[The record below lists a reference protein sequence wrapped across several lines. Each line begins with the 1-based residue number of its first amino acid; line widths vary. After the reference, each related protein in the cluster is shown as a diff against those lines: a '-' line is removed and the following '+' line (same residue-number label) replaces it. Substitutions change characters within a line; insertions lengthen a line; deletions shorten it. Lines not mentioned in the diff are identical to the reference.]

1 MHCDPRRE
9 QARNPTSSKSEDVDL
24 DDGGT
29 QTGEK
34 RGGWPSWVDTELRI
48 LVFTRLGRPAA
59 LNSVPCRESAIH
71 VSRWRRQRRPCERQA
86 SWIRSP
92 DARAMHGTEW
102 GDGRWLVDCV
112 VEDRARQTSPAYLL
126 IELVE
131 VLKARTH
138 QNRVP
143 LRLLKPETAL
153 KGGIRDKS
161 VETQPARPHLHALK
175 LLSG

>member
-29 QTGEK
+29 QSCTIRSIWPPRTGT
-34 RGGWPSWVDTELRI
+34 DTARS
-48 LVFTRLGRPAA
+48 VCAGSRRPAA

-143 LRLLKPETAL
+143 LRLLKPEAAL
-153 KGGIRDKS
+153 PVVFLPCKR
-161 VETQPARPHLHALK
+161 A
-175 LLSG
+175 